1 MPSSRRWLA
10 PVLESWHLSIEEV
23 VGILKCGHLDLAVAL
38 RTNMSDTLLVKGAEF
53 VRRVRKLGRRTGT
66 SVEIHPERGKGSHG
80 TLYFGS
86 RFTVVRNLKDELKTG
101 TLHAMLKQLGLRLE
115 DLED

>member
-1 MPSSRRWLA
+1 M
-10 PVLESWHLSIEEV
+10 
-23 VGILKCGHLDLAVAL
+23 
-38 RTNMSDTLLVKGAEF
+38 KGAEF
-53 VRRVRKLGRRTGT
+53 VRRVRKLGKRLGV
-66 SVEIHPERGKGSHG
+66 SVEVDLERGKGSHG

-86 RFTVVRNLKDELKTG
+86 RFTVIRDLKDELRTG